1 MKLKK
6 CLQISVWVLI
16 AVMTVNQTLALS
28 SAQVTSGVKAQ
39 SVLLVEARTGRILF
53 ARNID
58 QPFPPASTTKLMTAL
73 LAYERTGLRGNFK
86 VATQDTQVEPTK
98 LSLRPGETVST
109 VGMVKS
115 LLVGSAN
122 DAAMAIARY
131 VGGSVAN
138 FSAMMNRRARELG
151 CTRTFFKNPNGLPA
165 TGQLTTARDLLKI
178 FQAAI
183 SKPELRQFC
192 QIKSFVIRTA
202 RGAQTITNH
211 NKLLGVL
218 PGMGPAKTGW
228 TYSSQHT
235 YAASAS
241 RNGRELHL
249 IILKSPN
256 KWIDATLLFNY
267 GFERLG
273 QPVVVSVGN

>member
-1 MKLKK
+1 MALGIVAFAP
-6 CLQISVWVLI
+6 QIKAITS
-16 AVMTVNQTLALS
+16 TQLS
-28 SAQVTSGVKAQ
+28 QNVKAQ
-39 SVLLVEARTGRILF
+39 SVLLVDAHTGRILF
-53 ARNID
+53 ARNVD
-58 QPFPPASTTKLMTAL
+58 QPLPPASTTKLMTAL

-86 VATQDTQVEPTK
+86 VATQDTRVEPTK
-98 LSLRPGETVST
+98 LSLIPGETVS
-109 VGMVKS
+109 VMGMVKS

-131 VGGSVAN
+131 VGGSVVN
-138 FSAMMNRRARELG
+138 FSAMMNRKARELG
-151 CTRTFFKNPNGLPA
+151 CTRTSFKNPNGLPA

-183 SKPELRQFC
+183 SKPELRQIC
-192 QIKSFVIRTA
+192 QTKSFLIRTA
-202 RGAQTITNH
+202 RGTQTVSNH
-211 NKLLGVL
+211 NKLLGIF

-228 TYSSQHT
+228 TYSSKHT

-256 KWIDATLLFNY
+256 KWTDATLLFNY
-267 GFERLG
+267 GFERLN
-273 QPVVVSVGN
+273 QPGFVSLTR